1 MNYSVVRYI
10 LGWVMIIES
19 AFMLM
24 ICVVAL
30 IYGESEGF
38 AFLWTLLGA
47 TALGG
52 LMVIKKPDNMTFY
65 VKEGFVTVALSW
77 IVLSIVGCLPF
88 VFNGDIPNFT
98 DALFETISGFT
109 TTGASVLAEVESMSR
124 CGLFWRCFTNWIGG
138 MGVLV
143 FLLAIVPMTGGS
155 HMNLMRAESPGPSVG
170 KLVPKVKHTAT
181 ILYAM
186 YIVLTVME
194 VILLLCGGMSLY
206 EALTTSFSTAGTG
219 GFGIYNDSFGSV
231 SPYIQWVVGVFLVLF
246 GVNFGVYFL
255 LIMRRF
261 KQAITH
267 EEMRVYFIII
277 IVAVSLIVID
287 IRDYFETIGE
297 CIRHAFFQ
305 VASIMTTAGFS
316 STDFN
321 LWPDTAKT
329 VLVLLMFIGACA
341 GSTGGGIKVSRII
354 ILVKTMF
361 KEITSYLHPR
371 SVKKIKIE
379 GKALEHETLRATN
392 VFIITYLLI
401 FSVSVLLISF
411 EGKGLVTNFT
421 AIAATLNN
429 IGPGLD
435 MVGPM
440 SNFGHF
446 TVFSKYILMFN
457 MIAGRLELFPML
469 MLFCPTIWKPKK
481 TNKVEA

>member
-1 MNYSVVRYI
+1 
-10 LGWVMIIES
+10 MIIEA

-24 ICVVAL
+24 TCVVAL

-47 TALGG
+47 TLLGG
-52 LMVIKKPDNMTFY
+52 LMVFKKPKNMTFY

-77 IVLSIVGCLPF
+77 IVLSVIGCLPF
-88 VFNGDIPNFT
+88 VFNKEIPNFT

-109 TTGASVLAEVESMSR
+109 TTGASVLSDVEAMSR
-124 CGLFWRCFTNWIGG
+124 CSLFWRCFTNWIGG

-155 HMNLMRAESPGPSVG
+155 HMNLMKAESPGPSVG
-170 KLVPKVKHTAT
+170 KLVPKVKQTAT
-181 ILYAM
+181 ILYGM
-186 YIVLTVME
+186 YIALTVLE
-194 VILLLCGGMSLY
+194 VVFLLCGGMTLY
-206 EALTTSFSTAGTG
+206 QALTTSFSTAGTG
-219 GFGIYNDSFGSV
+219 GFGIFNDSFGSV
-231 SPYIQWVVGVFLVLF
+231 SPYIQWVVGIFLVLF

-277 IVAVSLIVID
+277 ITAVSLIVIN
-287 IRDYFETIGE
+287 IRDYFDTIGD

-316 STDFN
+316 SADFN
-321 LWPDTAKT
+321 LWPDTSKT

-341 GSTGGGIKVSRII
+341 GSTGGGIKVSRFI
-354 ILVKTMF
+354 ILVKTMI
-361 KEITSYLHPR
+361 KEITSFLHPR
-371 SVKKIKIE
+371 SVKKIKVE

-392 VFIITYLLI
+392 VFIITYFLI

-421 AIAATLNN
+421 AVAASLNN

-446 TVFSKYILMFN
+446 TAFSKYILMFN

-469 MLFCPTIWKPKK
+469 LLFCPSVWKAKK
-481 TNKVEA
+481 SNKVEV

>member
-1 MNYSVVRYI
+1 MNYSVVRYV
-10 LGWVMIIES
+10 LGWVMIIEA

-24 ICVVAL
+24 TCLVAL
-30 IYGESEGF
+30 IYGESQGL

-47 TALGG
+47 SAIGG
-52 LMVIKKPDNMTFY
+52 LMVLKKPSNMTFY
-65 VKEGFVTVALSW
+65 VKEGFVAVALSW
-77 IVLSIVGCLPF
+77 IILSVVGAVPF
-88 VFNGDIPNFT
+88 VLGGDIPNFT

-109 TTGASVLAEVESMSR
+109 TTGASVLNQVETMSR

-155 HMNLMRAESPGPSVG
+155 HMNLMKAESPGPSVG
-170 KLVPKVKHTAT
+170 KLVPKVKQTAK
-181 ILYAM
+181 ILYLM
-186 YIVLTVME
+186 YIVLTILE
-194 VILLLCGGMSLY
+194 VVLLLCGNMSLY
-206 EALTTSFSTAGTG
+206 DALTTSFSTAGTG
-219 GFGIYNDSFGSV
+219 GFGIYNDSFASV
-231 SPYIQWVVGVFLVLF
+231 SPYVQWVVGIFLVLF

-255 LIMRRF
+255 LIVKRF
-261 KQAITH
+261 KLAITH

-277 IVAVSLIVID
+277 ITAVSIIVVD
-287 IRDYFETIGE
+287 IKDYFESLSD

-316 STDFN
+316 SADFN
-321 LWPDTAKT
+321 LWPDTSKT

-401 FSVSVLLISF
+401 FSASVLLISF
-411 EGKGLVTNFT
+411 EGKGLETNFT

-435 MVGPM
+435 KVGPM
-440 SNFGHF
+440 ANFGHF
-446 TVFSKYILMFN
+446 TVFSKYILMFD

-469 MLFCPTIWKPKK
+469 LLFCPSVWRPKK
-481 TNKVEA
+481 TVKV